1 MTRLSSRQT
10 LPAIIIALTM
20 AVIFIAG
27 NSSLRPDLMEVR
39 NLVTAREMVYDQHI
53 MVPTMNGELRLEKP
67 PLPTWIAAA
76 VEYVMPDSITAQ
88 RCVAAIMAMLWAMW
102 LYLFTKA
109 VTKNSRFSLLV
120 LLLFA
125 TCYPVILHA
134 RTATWDVFC
143 HSFMMGA
150 IYHTFLAL
158 YGQRSEGK
166 HFVVGGL
173 LFGLSFMSKGP
184 VSAYALFLPFII
196 GALCYRRPAMRGKYA
211 ALVLGIVIAL
221 VVSSWWYVY
230 LMVFEPEAISR
241 VMGKES
247 GSWINHN
254 VRPWH
259 YYWRFF
265 AETGIWSV
273 LMLSSLFLWFKRK
286 RALDMETS
294 RQWTF
299 FFVWTLAALVLLSLM
314 PEKKMRYLLP
324 MMVPCSLCMAYAVS
338 FISKGTPLGN
348 TVFAINKWALA
359 IVVLVVPAAIYY
371 FIVRSGQMSI
381 FAFVVFTLGCL
392 AAVVALMLARRARQA
407 RRLVVTVYALFV
419 WIALFIMPN
428 LDSIFGNVGARKIT
442 SLKNDTTLKEMPMLY
457 VNAGEHQF
465 RIDMVYLTH
474 HKIKEIT
481 ANGLF
486 SKDGDSFSPTL
497 PLPCAVLSDSATA
510 ADIRRVAQAEQIVCT
525 DYGSFD
531 DNISKDKGAHYKIGL
546 CNYLT
551 VLRKK

>member
-109 VTKNSRFSLLV
+109 VTKNSRFSLLAM
-120 LLLFA
+120 LLFA

-196 GALCYRRPAMRGKYA
+196 GALCYRRPVMRGKYA
-211 ALVLGIVIAL
+211 ALVLGVVIAL

-286 RALDMETS
+286 RALDTETS

-299 FFVWTLAALVLLSLM
+299 FFVWTLSALVLLSLM

-324 MMVPCSLCMAYAVS
+324 MMVPCALCMAYAVY
-338 FISKGTPLGN
+338 FISKGKPLGN
-348 TVFAINKWALA
+348 TMFAINKWALA

-392 AAVVALMLARRARQA
+392 AAVAALILARRAQQV

-428 LDSIFGNVGARKIT
+428 LDSIFGNVGSRKIT
-442 SLKNDTTLKEMPMLY
+442 SLKDDATLKEMPMLY

-486 SKDGDSFSPTL
+486 SKDGGSFSPTL

-510 ADIRRVAQAEQIVCT
+510 ADIRRVAQAQQIGCT

-531 DNISKDKGAHYKIGL
+531 DNISKDKRAHYKIGL